1 MSFAKKNGNVVA
13 RLLIERPVAVVSE
26 RYLNLD
32 THDNKPSESARSA
45 GAEMFRQTAQSWV
58 IKPYITAYLLSSAP
72 LTKRNYLIYAGDVAT
87 NWHIEA
93 TRINSLI
100 RHYFVARGKA
110 DEIKASVKINN
121 KR

>member
-13 RLLIERPVAVVSE
+13 RSLIERPVAVVSE

-58 IKPYITAYLLSSAP
+58 IKPYITAYLLSSAL
-72 LTKRNYLIYAGDVAT
+72 LTKRNYLI
-87 NWHIEA
+87 
-93 TRINSLI
+93 
-100 RHYFVARGKA
+100 
-110 DEIKASVKINN
+110 
-121 KR
+121 